1 MNTYLDRLKARLRAI
16 APVVRDKLRA
26 SPLLFVFVL
35 TFLPVVIW
43 DPIKVGLSLYGL
55 AKMAF
60 CAYGGYWCD
69 RLLYPS
75 GRPHTLQGIERGAA
89 EKRRAFVVA
98 AWIMAG
104 ALIP

>member
-1 MNTYLDRLKARLRAI
+1 MNTFLDRLKARLRAI

-26 SPLLFVFVL
+26 SPLLALFLVAFV
-35 TFLPVVIW
+35 PVVLMN
-43 DPIKVGLSLYGL
+43 PAKVGLTLYGL
-55 AKMAF
+55 AKTALF
-60 CAYGGYWCD
+60 AYGGYWCD

-75 GRPHTLQGIERGAA
+75 GRPHTLVGIERGAA

-98 AWIMAG
+98 AWIIAA